1 MEKDIDLTCKAL
13 QASFLRRHFASL
25 FLARQVICHTWSHTS
40 GKRPKKRLL
49 QPSPSCGALI
59 SAFQPFHFLEL
70 CKKRN
75 RKLGNPWFF
84 KVFPPFFPI
93 LNPSLLRPIN
103 RMPWPRRIAAWSKS
117 CLAKAGELQIA
128 DCPTGH
134 RINIDMDIDY
144 HIYIYIQIY
153 RYMYVFI
160 RAENR
165 ETSWHQSRL
174 ENPFLPSGR
183 ELELGQLGVWEV
195 AVNSLGKLG
204 KEVDF
209 RGLPNAIQVTLIDLW
224 WQFFRTSC
232 DNIFKNGIWQKR
244 MIQTTINICHL

>member
-144 HIYIYIQIY
+144 HIYIYTDIQIHV
-153 RYMYVFI
+153 RIHKGWKPGNFMAPVSPGESI
-160 RAENR
+160 
-165 ETSWHQSRL
+165 SPVGSRTWAWAAWGL
-174 ENPFLPSGR
+174 RSCR
-183 ELELGQLGVWEV
+183 ELAGQAWQGGWLSRPPKCHPGHFDR
-195 AVNSLGKLG
+195 SLMT
-204 KEVDF
+204 VF
-209 RGLPNAIQVTLIDLW
+209 
-224 WQFFRTSC
+224 
-232 DNIFKNGIWQKR
+232 
-244 MIQTTINICHL
+244 